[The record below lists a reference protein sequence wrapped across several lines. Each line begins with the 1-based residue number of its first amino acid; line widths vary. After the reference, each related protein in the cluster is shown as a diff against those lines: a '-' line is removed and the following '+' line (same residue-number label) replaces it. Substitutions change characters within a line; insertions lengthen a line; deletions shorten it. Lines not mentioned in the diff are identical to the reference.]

1 MSFLILVS
9 ILLYICISFTKTPF
23 LQPFLKKIN
32 KNKTKNNLLRQPSP
46 SRRFTCERTITT
58 DPLFIRIIELL
69 PLHRISSKGISNRHA
84 KNMANSRTLCDKED
98 R

>member
-9 ILLYICISFTKTPF
+9 ILLYICISFTNTPF
-23 LQPFLKKIN
+23 LQPFLKN
-32 KNKTKNNLLRQPSP
+32 KNKNNLLRQPSP
-46 SRRFTCERTITT
+46 SRRFTCERTITA
-58 DPLFIRIIELL
+58 DPLLIKIIELL
-69 PLHRISSKGISNRHA
+69 PLHRILSKGISNRHA